1 MKRSYASNRRIQHGR
16 QKRGQVARGGV
27 RAVFRAVN
35 SIADHRRSA
44 KKPPLLMLP
53 RRISRIATV
62 RRLNRRSGVDTL
74 MTDRTFPRGT
84 QRGPTDRAPLRSSG
98 FRIALSGATILENC
112 C

>member
-53 RRISRIATV
+53 RRISRIASI
-62 RRLNRRSGVDTL
+62 RRLNGRTRVDTL
-74 MTDRTFPRGT
+74 RM
-84 QRGPTDRAPLRSSG
+84 SG
-98 FRIALSGATILENC
+98 SRVVLSGDTMLENGC
-112 C
+112 